1 MKERESWIDSWKG
14 ILIFLVVLGH
24 VIGGIRYY
32 VGESAFAVLDHIY
45 TFIYLFHMPAF
56 FLLAGVLSS
65 LKFKSLKFKV
75 QGSRSED
82 SQIRSFV
89 LRKLR
94 RLLIPYFVWGFGSA
108 VVFVVLSRFADVL
121 FKGVKNGPYAG
132 LYLEGPWWQPFV
144 SILHAGGWPEG
155 RGFICNGVLWF
166 LPCLFCVLLA
176 WKLLQYL
183 TTQTFN
189 NSKAQTFF
197 LAFFFLSLGW
207 VLRLY
212 GGSLPWCIDR
222 VPYYLGFFLV
232 GRSLSAR
239 TLTVRW
245 WWIAMGWGVYG
256 ALAWRYPNLNYGGR
270 SWGWYGI
277 AVAMALAGS
286 VLSMGTAQMIGRVGG
301 WKGLERLGIVS
312 LGVMLCHKFI
322 VLPIQCGYAWILPT
336 DNWWISLAWGIGL
349 SVAIARGAEAI
360 ALFLERVLPWSV
372 GE

>member
-1 MKERESWIDSWKG
+1 MAGDRESWIDSWKG
-14 ILIFLVVLGH
+14 MLIFLVVLGH

-65 LKFKSLKFKV
+65 LKFKV
-75 QGSRSED
+75 QGLGSED
-82 SQIRSFV
+82 SQTRSFV
-89 LRKLR
+89 LQKFR
-94 RLLIPYFVWGFGSA
+94 RLMVPYFVWGFGSA
-108 VVFVVLSRFADVL
+108 AVFVAASGFADVL
-121 FKGVKNGPYAG
+121 FKGVTNGPYAG
-132 LYLEGPWWQPFV
+132 LCLEGTWWQPFV

-166 LPCLFCVLLA
+166 LPCMFCVLL
-176 WKLLQYL
+176 
-183 TTQTFN
+183 TQSLRF
-189 NSKAQTFF
+189 KVQG
-197 LAFFFLSLGW
+197 LKFLSVVLCFVFAGVVNLQGW
-207 VLRLY
+207 RNW
-212 GGSLPWCIDR
+212 PWCIDR

-239 TLTVRW
+239 MLTVRW
-245 WWIAMGWGVYG
+245 WWIAMGWGIYG

-286 VLSMGTAQMIGRVGG
+286 VLSMGTAQMIGRVDG
-301 WKGLERLGIVS
+301 WKGLERLGVTS

-322 VLPIQCGYAWILPT
+322 VLPAQCGYKWILPA
-336 DNWWISLAWGIGL
+336 DNWWLPLACGVVL
-349 SVAIARGAEAI
+349 SVVIAVIARKIAI
-360 ALFLERVLPWSV
+360 LLGKALPWSV